1 MAGEE
6 ELGLNFKTRLPKY
19 LVGFLP
25 PLFRARPDSI
35 WVFADWCTLEMKL
48 FCRYIGGLSAGHISQ
63 SLGRLKYIA
72 IYRIHSAGSNIS
84 QYIGPFSDRVKILII
99 LVFIVVLQ
107 HISLHRIVVVHATN
121 FTFSFF

>member
-1 MAGEE
+1 
-6 ELGLNFKTRLPKY
+6 
-19 LVGFLP
+19 
-25 PLFRARPDSI
+25 
-35 WVFADWCTLEMKL
+35 MKL
-48 FCRYIGGLSAGHISQ
+48 FCGYIGGLSAGHILH

-84 QYIGPFSDRVKILII
+84 QYIGPFSDRAKILII